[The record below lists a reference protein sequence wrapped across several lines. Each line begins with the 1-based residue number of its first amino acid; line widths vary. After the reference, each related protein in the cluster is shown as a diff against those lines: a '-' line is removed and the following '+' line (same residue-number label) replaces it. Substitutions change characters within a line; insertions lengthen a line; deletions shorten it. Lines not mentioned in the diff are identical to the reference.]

1 MLNMNRDVLNYA
13 FFIMGTELI
22 KDDTLYWASA
32 EYGSTGAWC
41 CSTGYADLDGW
52 YNKWFSNYV
61 RPSFAIEAV

>member
-1 MLNMNRDVLNYA
+1 MNRDVLNYA

-32 EYGSTGAWC
+32 EYSSTGAWHC
-41 CSTGYADLDGW
+41 YTGSAVLNSWHTKW
-52 YNKWFSNYV
+52 YSYYV